1 MEQQHDEPNQDYPR
15 GRGYGHDY
23 MRGGEVFG
31 GYGYSDRDEYGRP
44 RGEIRGERRRSGEGS
59 EDDDQRMADDGGERF
74 PQDERAGGWEIPADL
89 EDDAHRATP
98 AESTPDGTP
107 GEDGSAERRDALGD
121 GAGAPVPKI
130 EHTFGDTGGNLLHS
144 RSYYVTQAQL
154 QQRLNTPP
162 GRVRGT

>member
-44 RGEIRGERRRSGEGS
+44 RGELEGERRRSGEGS
-59 EDDDQRMADDGGERF
+59 GGNDDQDLDDGGGERF
-74 PQDERAGGWEIPADL
+74 PQDERAGGWEVPADL
-89 EDDAHRATP
+89 EDDAHRAAP
-98 AESTPDGTP
+98 AEPQSDGSP
-107 GEDGSAERRDALGD
+107 GEDDDAERLDAQGD

-130 EHTFGDTGGNLLHS
+130 EHTFGDT
-144 RSYYVTQAQL
+144 
-154 QQRLNTPP
+154 
-162 GRVRGT
+162 